1 MQRDTHPG
9 QHETGADASSREL
22 KELCGIVGVWRA
34 GGQQAAPL
42 AHRGLF
48 ALQHRGEE
56 AAGIATWGGRGELSN
71 LKGRGLVAECL
82 PTYRVKDLPGDRAIG
97 HVRYSTVEADRSEN
111 IQPFIAAT
119 PYGKLAI
126 AHNGNLKNA
135 HSLGRELEAAGA
147 LMSTTMDTELLVH
160 LLARSGAPSF
170 PEALRV
176 AARQVVGAYS
186 LTMLCDG
193 KVYGLRDA
201 NGIRPL
207 VLGKLKDGWVIAS
220 ESCALD
226 AMGATFEREV
236 GPGELVEIG
245 PEGVRSQQLLKPAR
259 PASCV
264 FELVYFARPNSRV
277 FGQSVY
283 AARTRMGAELAKQDA
298 RDRVKPDVIVPIP
311 DSGNPAAIGY
321 SRESGIPLE
330 YGIIRSHYV
339 GRTFI
344 LPDQDSRSHRL
355 RLKLSVIPDVVA
367 GKRVLLIDD
376 SIVRGNTS
384 RMIVAMVREAGARE
398 VWLRVASPPIAWPC
412 YLGIDTPTREEL
424 VINREGSVEGVARFL
439 ACNDLRYLSIEALE
453 RAAGGGSHCMACM
466 NGDYPV

>member
-1 MQRDTHPG
+1 MDLTECRD
-9 QHETGADASSREL
+9 DVREAR
-22 KELCGIVGVWRA
+22 ELCGIVAVWREGTA
-34 GGQQAAPL
+34 AAPL

-56 AAGIATWGGRGELSN
+56 AAGIATWGPKGEL
-71 LKGRGLVAECL
+71 LHIKGRGLVVDAL
-82 PTYRVKDLPGDRAIG
+82 PTYRVKDLAGDRAIG
-97 HVRYSTVEADRSEN
+97 HARYSTVEADRTEN
-111 IQPFIAAT
+111 IQPFIAST

-126 AHNGNLKNA
+126 AHNGNIKNTA
-135 HSLGRELEAAGA
+135 QLARDLESEGA
-147 LMSTTMDTELLVH
+147 LMSTTMDTELMVH
-160 LLARSGAPSF
+160 ILARSHAPF
-170 PEALRV
+170 FEDALKIV
-176 AARQVVGAYS
+176 AKRAVGAYS
-186 LTMLCDG
+186 LTMLRDG
-193 KVYGLRDA
+193 RVYGLRDA

-207 VLGKLKDGWVIAS
+207 VLGRLKDGWALAS

-236 GPGELVEIG
+236 KPGELVEIG
-245 PEGVRSQQLLKPAR
+245 AEGVRSTQLLAPAR
-259 PASCV
+259 PSPCV
-264 FELVYFARPNSRV
+264 FELVYFARPNSTV

-283 AARTRMGAELAKQDA
+283 AARVRMGTELARQDA
-298 RDRVKPDVIVPIP
+298 ASDRRPDLIVPIP
-311 DSGNPAAIGY
+311 DSGNPSAIGY

-330 YGIIRSHYV
+330 YGIVRSHYV

-367 GKRVLLIDD
+367 GKKVLLIDD

-384 RMIVAMVREAGARE
+384 RMIVQMVREAGAKE

-424 VINREGSVEGVARFL
+424 VINRQGSVEGVARVL
-439 ACNDLRYLSIEALE
+439 GCDDLRYLSQDALR
-453 RAAGGGSHCMACM
+453 RAVGGGPHCFACM
-466 NGDYPV
+466 DGDYPV